1 MISPRT
7 LSAALVGSAL
17 VGAGAGAGIYAS
29 TGAHRTVTVAAPAAA
44 SASQVAQT
52 TSTQPVGQVYR
63 RAGDGVVEIVAS
75 STGGSSSPFPSGG
88 GSGSQ
93 AAEGSGFVYDDKG
106 DIVTNQHV
114 IAGADSVAVKLAN
127 GSTYK
132 ATVVGSDASTDLA
145 VVKIDAPASALH
157 PLQLGDSSKLSVGD
171 GVVAIGSPF
180 GLEGSVTSGIVS
192 ALHREITAPD
202 NAPIEDA
209 IQTDAAINHG
219 NSGGPL
225 LDLQGNVIGVNAQID
240 SDSGGNDGVGFAIP
254 ASTVRSVVV
263 QLLASGKAQHAL
275 LGVDV
280 QTITQ
285 QAAAGLGIS
294 AGVEIDSVQSGSAA
308 DGAGLRGSTGHMTV
322 DGQSYPTG
330 GDLITAADGTTVAT
344 AQQLRGLIAAK
355 KPGDSLE
362 LTIERGGKAKTVKV
376 TLGSRSA

>member
-7 LSAALVGSAL
+7 LSAALLGSAL

-29 TGAHRTVTVAAPAAA
+29 TGTHRTVTVAAPAAA

-52 TSTQPVGQVYR
+52 SSTQPVGQIYR
-63 RAGDGVVEIVAS
+63 KAGDGVVEIVAS
-75 STGGSSSPFPSGG
+75 SSGGSSSPFPYG

-114 IAGADSVAVKLAN
+114 IGGADSVSVKLAD

-145 VVKIDAPASALH
+145 VVKIDAPAFALH
-157 PLQLGDSSKLSVGD
+157 PLQLADSSKLSVGD

-180 GLEGSVTSGIVS
+180 GLQGSVTSGIVS
-192 ALHREITAPD
+192 ALHREINAPD
-202 NAPIEDA
+202 NSPIEDA

-225 LDLQGNVIGVNAQID
+225 LDLQGSVVGVTAQID

-254 ASTVRSVVV
+254 SNTVRSVVA

-280 QTITQ
+280 QTISH
-285 QAAAGLGIS
+285 QAAAGLGVS
-294 AGVEIDSVQSGSAA
+294 AGVEIESVQPGSAA
-308 DGAGLRGSTGHMTV
+308 DGGGLRGSTGHKTV
-322 DGQSYPTG
+322 GGQSYPTG
-330 GDLITAADGTTVAT
+330 GDVITAVDGTTVTT
-344 AQQLRGLIAAK
+344 AQHCAA
-355 KPGDSLE
+355 
-362 LTIERGGKAKTVKV
+362 
-376 TLGSRSA
+376 

>member
-7 LSAALVGSAL
+7 LSAALLGSAL

-29 TGAHRTVTVAAPAAA
+29 TGTHRTVTVAAPAAA

-52 TSTQPVGQVYR
+52 SSTQPVGQIYR
-63 RAGDGVVEIVAS
+63 KAGDGVVEIVAS
-75 STGGSSSPFPSGG
+75 SSGGSSSPFPYG

-106 DIVTNQHV
+106 DIFTNQHV
-114 IAGADSVAVKLAN
+114 IGGADSVTVKLAD

-157 PLQLGDSSKLSVGD
+157 PLQLADSSKLSVGD

-180 GLEGSVTSGIVS
+180 GLQGSVTSGIVS
-192 ALHREITAPD
+192 ALHREISAPD
-202 NAPIEDA
+202 SSPIEDA

-225 LDLQGNVIGVNAQID
+225 LDLQGSVVGVTAQID

-254 ASTVRSVVV
+254 SNTVRSVVA

-280 QTITQ
+280 QTISQ
-285 QAAAGLGIS
+285 QAAAGLGVS
-294 AGVEIDSVQSGSAA
+294 AGVEIESVQSGSAA
-308 DGAGLRGSTGHMTV
+308 DGAGLRGSTGHKTV
-322 DGQSYPTG
+322 GGQSYPTG
-330 GDLITAADGTTVAT
+330 GDVITAADGTAVTT

-362 LTIERGGKAKTVKV
+362 LTIERGGKTQSVKV

>member
-7 LSAALVGSAL
+7 LSAALLGSAL
-17 VGAGAGAGIYAS
+17 VGAGAGVGIYAS
-29 TGAHRTVTVAAPAAA
+29 AGAHRTVTVAAPAAA

-52 TSTQPVGQVYR
+52 TSTQPVGQIYR
-63 RAGDGVVEIVAS
+63 AAGDGVVEIVAS
-75 STGGSSSPFPSGG
+75 SSTGSSSQVPFG

-114 IAGADSVAVKLAN
+114 IDGADSVTVKLAN

-157 PLQLGDSSKLSVGD
+157 PLQLGDSSQLSVGD

-192 ALHREITAPD
+192 ALHREINAPD
-202 NAPIEDA
+202 NSPIEDA

-225 LDLQGNVIGVNAQID
+225 FDLRGKVVGVTAQID

-254 ASTVRSVVV
+254 SNTVRSVVT

-280 QTITQ
+280 QTISQ
-285 QAAAGLGIS
+285 QAAASLGIS
-294 AGVEIDSVQSGSAA
+294 AGVAIDSVQSGSAA
-308 DGAGLRGSTGHMTV
+308 DGAGLRGSTGHKTV

-330 GDLITAADGTTVAT
+330 GDVITAADGVAVTT
-344 AQQLRGLIAAK
+344 AQQLRAVIAAR

-362 LTIERGGKAKTVKV
+362 LTIARGGKTQTVEV